1 MAARGGLGKPCSGG
15 HVRAGFLVPLPSLPA
30 CPPCFHSLVQDQG
43 GLCTALHPESFG
55 SPEPPPSPPAAW
67 PTHPGG
73 WEEGRQAVNGK
84 ASVCLTKVLAE
95 GRALFPLP
103 RWLPLASAPLSQPL
117 QQQCR
122 HPASPFSAE
131 NDCWAD
137 IRLTNLGVAPLTLS
151 TTLYPY
157 C

>member
-84 ASVCLTKVLAE
+84 AARPPSASPRCWQRAE
-95 GRALFPLP
+95 HCFPSLGGCPLP
-103 RWLPLASAPLSQPL
+103 PPHCPSLSSS
-117 QQQCR
+117 R
-122 HPASPFSAE
+122 
-131 NDCWAD
+131 AD
-137 IRLTNLGVAPLTLS
+137 ILLLHSQQRMTAGQTLG
-151 TTLYPY
+151 
-157 C
+157 